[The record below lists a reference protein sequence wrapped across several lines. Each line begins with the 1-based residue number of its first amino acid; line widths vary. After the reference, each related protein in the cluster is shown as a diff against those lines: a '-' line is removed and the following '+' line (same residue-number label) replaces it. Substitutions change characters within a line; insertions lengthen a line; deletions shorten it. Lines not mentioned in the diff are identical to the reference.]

1 MTTDLW
7 MLISTA
13 FIGLFMPFIYGTG
26 RSLQPGGFNWSAG
39 NRDTELAVPA
49 WTRRAVQAHA
59 NLIESLTA
67 FAILVI
73 VAHIS
78 GKANEMTALGSTIFF
93 CGRVGHVIVYTAG
106 IIYLRTLV
114 WFASWAGGIL
124 ILMQLFK

>member
-13 FIGLFMPFIYGTG
+13 FIGLFMPFIYGAG

-39 NRDTELAVPA
+39 NRDTELVVPP
-49 WTRRAVQAHA
+49 WTQRAIQAHA

-93 CGRVGHVIVYTAG
+93 WGRVGHVIVYTAG
-106 IIYLRTLV
+106 IVYLRTLV
-114 WFASWAGGIL
+114 WFTSWAGGIL
-124 ILMQLFK
+124 IFMQLFK

>member
-7 MLISTA
+7 MLVSTA
-13 FIGLFMPFIYGTG
+13 LLGLFMPFIYGTG

-39 NRDTELAVPA
+39 NRDAELVVPD
-49 WTRRAVQAHA
+49 WTRRAVQAHS
-59 NLIESLTA
+59 NLIESLAA

-78 GKANEMTALGSTIFF
+78 GKANEITALGSTIFF
-93 CGRVGHVIVYTAG
+93 WGRVAHIIVYTAG

-114 WFASWAGGIL
+114 WFTSWAGGIL